1 MVKKQFDYDKV
12 EWQWDTACK
21 IYCKQCNKN
30 IAELSDED
38 ESIIWQYS
46 ANHLAFFLTWLIDND
61 LLSIDHDDNQLDI
74 IAVKNKTM
82 TGYEFLMQNMD
93 GVLTRDD
100 LSSEIIEFVDEFYD
114 EYLGNKGYSGY
125 MEDRLKRCVL
135 GVEFNW
141 EDYEKIKEDVI
152 DIAYQKFQ
160 KEEIFDNYKFIRK
173 LKTQIK
179 LEQIEIII
187 KDNKEE
193 FKVFCFKI

>member
-1 MVKKQFDYDKV
+1 MVKKQFDYDKA

-100 LSSEIIEFVDEFYD
+100 LSPEIIEFVDEFYD

-125 MEDRLKRCVL
+125 MEDRLKHCVL
-135 GVEFNW
+135 GLEFNW

-160 KEEIFDNYKFIRK
+160 KRRNF
-173 LKTQIK
+173 
-179 LEQIEIII
+179 
-187 KDNKEE
+187 
-193 FKVFCFKI
+193 